1 MKKTTT
7 LFCTALVAA
16 LCSFPGHAEKV
27 YYVDPDGN
35 APEGMTVDAV
45 YTKVAAAI
53 NAVTADEPVTIY
65 LKPGHEFKESNM
77 TTGANR
83 VDLRG

>member
-16 LCSFPGHAEKV
+16 LCSFPGQAEKV

-45 YTKVAAAI
+45 
-53 NAVTADEPVTIY
+53 
-65 LKPGHEFKESNM
+65 
-77 TTGANR
+77 
-83 VDLRG
+83 

>member
-7 LFCTALVAA
+7 LVCTVLMAA
-16 LCSFPGHAEKV
+16 MCSFPGRADKV

-35 APEGMTVDAV
+35 APDGMTVDAV
-45 YTKVAAAI
+45 YTKVASAI
-53 NAVTADEPVTIY
+53 NNVTADEPVTIY

-77 TTGANR
+77 TT
-83 VDLRG
+83 